1 MANEGDELIPT
12 KASLLGRLKN
22 SQDQASWQELFDTY
36 SGLIYGV
43 ARKAGLNGDAAK
55 DVLEATMDAV
65 AEHMPKFRYDPELG
79 SFKSWLQQIIR
90 LQIISQTLK
99 KRPTAGAPIRETT
112 VVESDPSG
120 KTLDHL
126 LEAEWKTN
134 LLNAAVA
141 NVKRRLDPK
150 KYQIFDLQVNK
161 HWAPEKLAALMGLP
175 VEEIA
180 AAKESIAGMIQA
192 EVKRL
197 EEKMV

>member
-12 KASLLGRLKN
+12 RASLLGRLKN
-22 SQDQASWQELFDTY
+22 SQDQASWQEFFDTY

-43 ARKAGLNGDAAK
+43 ARKAGLREDDAK
-55 DVLEATMDAV
+55 GVLEATMKSV

-79 SFKSWLQQIIR
+79 SFKAWLRQIIG
-90 LQIISQTLK
+90 LQIISHTLQR
-99 KRPTAGAPIRETT
+99 RPSPGAPARDTDAMK
-112 VVESDPSG
+112 SDPSG
-120 KTLDHL
+120 KALDQMW
-126 LEAEWKTN
+126 EAEWKTN

-150 KYQIFDLQVNK
+150 KYQIYDLQVNRQ
-161 HWAPEKLAALMGLP
+161 WPPEKVSARMAVS
-175 VEEIA
+175 VEEVTL
-180 AAKESIAGMIQA
+180 AKQNITEMIQA